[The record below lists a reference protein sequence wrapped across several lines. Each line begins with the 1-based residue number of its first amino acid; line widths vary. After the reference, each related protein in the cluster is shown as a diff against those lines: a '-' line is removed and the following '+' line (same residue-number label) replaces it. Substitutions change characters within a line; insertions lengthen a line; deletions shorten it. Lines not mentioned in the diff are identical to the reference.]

1 MKLKN
6 NIKINVVGWIGYPSI
21 GNMIMNELDEFLFL
35 MDGFDSLNEF

>member
-21 GNMIMNELDEFLFL
+21 GNMIMDGFAGFLSL
-35 MDGFDSLNEF
+35 MDSIP